1 MEQHI
6 SQSKRKIASLLPHVG
21 VHTNV
26 TNARWVVR
34 KFKAVKSRRLRHSTV
49 DDDILVGHELTNQI
63 RRCGECPF
71 VRGLHRFWVLS
82 ECLKEDSFQFR
93 LCSFV
98 CLTPSLSQLVK
109 FHRWKVHPY
118 TPANSIFSGTVTNLL
133 SKHFD
138 RKPFTSSCQ
147 RKKGLIDF
155 KFCTFTGRF
164 QSDAAANIA
173 VKGLNQ
179 SVLLYSKQNRKGQRP
194 NPDPCGW
201 TCGTVCGVN
210 WSPCGGL
217 PTSATR
223 LTI

>member
-6 SQSKRKIASLLPHVG
+6 SQSKGKIASLLPHVG
-21 VHTNV
+21 VHINV

-82 ECLKEDSFQFR
+82 ECLREDSFQFR

-98 CLTPSLSQLVK
+98 CLPPPLSQLVK

-138 RKPFTSSCQ
+138 RNPFTSSCQ
-147 RKKGLIDF
+147 REKRSY
-155 KFCTFTGRF
+155 RF
-164 QSDAAANIA
+164 QILYFHWSFA

-179 SVLLYSKQNRKGQRP
+179 SVLLYGKQNRKGQRP
-194 NPDPCGW
+194 NTDPCGW

-217 PTSATR
+217 PTSAMK